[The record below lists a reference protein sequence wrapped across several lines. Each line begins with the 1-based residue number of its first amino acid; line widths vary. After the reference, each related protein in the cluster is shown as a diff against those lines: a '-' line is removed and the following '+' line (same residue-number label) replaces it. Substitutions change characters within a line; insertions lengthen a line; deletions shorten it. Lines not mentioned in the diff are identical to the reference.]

1 MLEFSRKP
9 KSKCIG
15 IRLTEDEYNQVEK
28 LAKEN
33 KVYVTEA
40 INVLIRFALKEIKK

>member
-1 MLEFSRKP
+1 MLDFKKK
-9 KSKCIG
+9 KSKCVG
-15 IRLTEDEYNQVEK
+15 IRLTEDEYNQVAK

>member
-1 MLEFSRKP
+1 MLEFNRKP
-9 KSKCIG
+9 KTRQIG
-15 IRLTEDEYNQVEK
+15 IRLTEDEYDQIAR

-33 KVYVTEA
+33 KVYITEA